1 MIGFAVSFLGLLG
14 ATLIPAFFGLVA
26 VVLLFR
32 RSAPRYAA
40 AFAAGVFLWYFS
52 DTIGGSSYL
61 GVNRG
66 FSGGFDQAVLIVLF
80 VAGLSLCL
88 TDRHGFVAGE
98 GEGREVSSLSIIII
112 PSIVALALSVHGLSE
127 GAAFGALASS
137 TAGTSLIAVLGGYGP
152 AISYVLHKMLEAS
165 MIGASYLYSFSSS
178 FRNQVPGWTDRLRD
192 LSILGAVFT
201 IPSLLGISTGYYLPL
216 NGTYPF
222 ALASGTSVYVA
233 LRLAQPLV
241 TSAGRNSYSESFKV
255 TLLIMSGFLSIYFA
269 ALFHST
275 STG

>member
-14 ATLIPAFFGLVA
+14 ATLVPAFFGLLA
-26 VVLLFR
+26 VVSLFSR
-32 RSAPRYAA
+32 AAPRYAA
-40 AFAAGVFLWYFS
+40 AYAAGVFLWYFS

-88 TDRHGFVAGE
+88 TDRYGFVAAE
-98 GEGREVSSLSIIII
+98 GGREVSSRSYLIV
-112 PSIVALALSVHGLSE
+112 PSIVALALSVHGFSE
-127 GAAFGALASS
+127 GADFGALASS
-137 TAGTSLIAVLGGYGP
+137 TTGTSLIAVLGGYGP
-152 AISYVLHKMLEAS
+152 AISYALHKMLEAS
-165 MIGASYLYSFSSS
+165 MIGASYLYSSFS
-178 FRNQVPGWTDRLRD
+178 FRNQVPGWADRLRD
-192 LSILGAVFT
+192 ILTLGAVFT
-201 IPSLLGISTGYYLPL
+201 IPSLLGVSIGYYLPL
-216 NGTYPF
+216 NSTYPF

-241 TSAGRNSYSESFKV
+241 TSGGRNSFSESIRL

-275 STG
+275 SLG

>member
-14 ATLIPAFFGLVA
+14 ATLVPAFFGLLA

-32 RSAPRYAA
+32 RCAPRYAA

-66 FSGGFDQAVLIVLF
+66 FSGGFDQVVLIVLF
-80 VAGLSLCL
+80 VAGVSLCL
-88 TDRHGFVAGE
+88 TDRYGFVAGE
-98 GEGREVSSLSIIII
+98 GMGREVSSRSYIII
-112 PSIVALALSVHGLSE
+112 PSIVALALSVHGFSE
-127 GAAFGALASS
+127 GADFGALASS
-137 TAGTSLIAVLGGYGP
+137 TTGTSLIAVLGGYGP
-152 AISYVLHKMLEAS
+152 AISYALHKMLEAS
-165 MIGASYLYSFSSS
+165 MIGASYLYSSS
-178 FRNQVPGWTDRLRD
+178 FRNQVPGWTNCLRD
-192 LSILGAVFT
+192 ISILGAVFT
-201 IPSLLGISTGYYLPL
+201 IPSLLGVSTGYYLPL
-216 NGTYPF
+216 NSTYPF

-241 TSAGRNSYSESFKV
+241 TSGGRNSFSESIRL

-275 STG
+275 SLG

>member
-14 ATLIPAFFGLVA
+14 ATLVPAFFGLLA

-32 RSAPRYAA
+32 RSAPRYAP

-88 TDRHGFVAGE
+88 TDRYGFVAGE
-98 GEGREVSSLSIIII
+98 GGREVSSRSYIIV
-112 PSIVALALSVHGLSE
+112 PSIVALALSVHGFSE

-137 TAGTSLIAVLGGYGP
+137 NAGTSLIAVLGGYGP
-152 AISYVLHKMLEAS
+152 AISYVLHKILEAS
-165 MIGASYLYSFSSS
+165 MIGASYLYSSS

-192 LSILGAVFT
+192 VSILGAVFT
-201 IPSLLGISTGYYLPL
+201 IPSLLGVSTGYYLPL

-241 TSAGRNSYSESFKV
+241 TSAGRNSYSESFRI
-255 TLLIMSGFLSIYFA
+255 TLLIMTGFLSVYFA

-275 STG
+275 SLG

>member
-1 MIGFAVSFLGLLG
+1 MIGFDVSFLGLLG
-14 ATLIPAFFGLVA
+14 ATLVPAFFGLLA
-26 VVLLFR
+26 MVLLFR

-66 FSGGFDQAVLIVLF
+66 FSSGFDQAILIVLF

-88 TDRHGFVAGE
+88 TDRYGFVAGE
-98 GEGREVSSLSIIII
+98 GVGREASGLSYIII
-112 PSIVALALSVHGLSE
+112 PSIVALALSVHGFSE

-152 AISYVLHKMLEAS
+152 ATSYVLHKMLEAS
-165 MIGASYLYSFSSS
+165 MIGASYLYSSSS
-178 FRNQVPGWTDRLRD
+178 FRNQAPGWTDRLRD
-192 LSILGAVFT
+192 VSILGAVFT

-241 TSAGRNSYSESFKV
+241 TSGRRNSYSESLKI
-255 TLLIMSGFLSIYFA
+255 TLLIMSGFLSLYFA